1 MKRDIYFSKP
11 FMNAA
16 GILGFA
22 PDFRGFREA
31 SPKQNEGSENF
42 GDLQL
47 GAFVTNPLSLR
58 PRVPAAKPEIIEYPG
73 GFLLH
78 TGLPNPGFNT
88 ALKRYSSRWD
98 KSDLP
103 IIVHLMADRPEE
115 TQHMVQMLEMQENVM
130 AVELGFAPLLA
141 DDILLLTLEM
151 TFGELPL
158 IFSLPIEQILSLGP
172 RLIQE
177 GAQAISISAPRG
189 ALPLSPHAP
198 AQLRFGDYPGSVRQ
212 DRCSGRRDSEVEA
225 RSGKL
230 ITGRLYGPSLF
241 PRTLETVYSVAKLG
255 LPIIG
260 AGGVWSKENAEAML
274 SAGALAVQIDAALWH
289 PNFTFSAPGP

>member
-1 MKRDIYFSKP
+1 
-11 FMNAA
+11 MNAA
-16 GILGFA
+16 GMLGFA

-31 SPKQNEGSENF
+31 LPKHREGGENLA
-42 GDLQL
+42 DLEL

-58 PRVPAAKPEIIEYPG
+58 PRLPAAKPEVIEYPG

-88 ALKRYSSRWD
+88 AIKKYSSRWD

-103 IIVHLMADRPEE
+103 VIVHLMADRPEE

-151 TFGELPL
+151 SFGELPL
-158 IFSLPIEQILSLGP
+158 IFSLSVEQVLSLGP

-189 ALPLSPHAP
+189 ALP
-198 AQLRFGDYPGSVRQ
+198 RVDYASAK
-212 DRCSGRRDSEVEA
+212 DN
-225 RSGKL
+225 GKL

-241 PRTLETVYSVAKLG
+241 PRALETVYSAAKAG

-274 SAGALAVQIDAALWH
+274 SAGALAVQIDAALWN
-289 PNFTFSAPGP
+289 PNFTFAALTP